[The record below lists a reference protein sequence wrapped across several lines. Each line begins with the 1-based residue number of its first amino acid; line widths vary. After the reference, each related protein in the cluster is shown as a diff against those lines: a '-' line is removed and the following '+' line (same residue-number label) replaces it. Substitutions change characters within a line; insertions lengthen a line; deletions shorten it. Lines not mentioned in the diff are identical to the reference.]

1 MSAVSKEEQINK
13 KILSLKKSK
22 DDLDK
27 AQKEFWKC
35 LAEANDIGVTQEKI
49 SQLTGFSRA
58 NVIYHLNKIKNG
70 NPFFIGKATASRGR
84 KK

>member
-1 MSAVSKEEQINK
+1 MTKEEQMNK

-22 DDLDK
+22 DNLDN

-35 LAEANDIGVTQEKI
+35 LAEANDIGVTQEELSK
-49 SQLTGFSRA
+49 LTGFSRA
-58 NVIYHLNKIKNG
+58 NVLYHLNKIKNG

>member
-1 MSAVSKEEQINK
+1 MNK

-22 DDLDK
+22 DNLDN

-35 LAEANDIGVTQEKI
+35 LAEANDIGVTQEEI
-49 SQLTGFSRA
+49 SKLTGFSRA
-58 NVIYHLNKIKNG
+58 NVLYHLNKIKNG

>member
-1 MSAVSKEEQINK
+1 MTKEEQMNK

-22 DDLDK
+22 DNLDN

-35 LAEANDIGVTQEKI
+35 LVEANDIGVTQEEI
-49 SQLTGFSRA
+49 SKLTGFSRA
-58 NVIYHLNKIKNG
+58 NVLYHLNKIKNG